1 METPMKLALAAC
13 AVAALAATPALAQ
26 PMPGM
31 SAEQPS
37 ATSASPSATA
47 EGVGQ
52 IKTVD
57 AKAGAVTLH
66 HGPIASLGW
75 PAMTMTFKATPE
87 ALKAAKAG
95 QTVKFTLE
103 TADNLIVAI
112 QPQ

>member
-1 METPMKLALAAC
+1 MKLALAAC
-13 AVAALAATPALAQ
+13 AVAALTAAPAFAQ

-31 SAEQPS
+31 SAEAPV
-37 ATSASPSATA
+37 AASASTA
-47 EGVGQ
+47 QGVGQ

-95 QTVKFTLE
+95 QTVKFTLQ

-112 QPQ
+112 QPR